1 MQHEHKK
8 VPGPRMPPLYFAGR
22 RAELATLHEDVSRL
36 CKTGD
41 PSNGLQLVT
50 GVPGVGKSQ
59 LGREF
64 ANQITGKTVEGKVVG
79 VLIVTAEDLDHPVDL
94 FMDMSRAIGETKV
107 AAQVADHADR
117 VSNVS
122 VKMPGAGGGVSRDI
136 GRHTPGF
143 GGLLR
148 KSLAEGMWQK
158 KALVLVIDELQGVKL
173 TGMDALKTLHAGT
186 SQCPVY
192 LVGLGL
198 QHTLGRLAAPAD
210 GVAGISRVVPPIMLG
225 SLSEEDTVDAFR
237 GNFDA
242 MGVLP
247 VVAED
252 AIETL
257 AKASHGFPQHINGYL
272 EGVSAAISKHGRLDE
287 TALAEALAHGDRTRT
302 DYYAYRL
309 SSARSERVVMTVAE
323 MMESTGRD
331 WIDYHDATE
340 LLERS
345 GFDRGDLEAAV
356 QHGALSLDRHSRLS
370 FGIPSFRT
378 HVVQLLRERERNQR
392 RRGDGPTEA

>member
-1 MQHEHKK
+1 MPHEYKK

-22 RAELATLHEDVSRL
+22 RAELAALHEDVSRL

-64 ANQITGKTVEGKVVG
+64 ADQVMGKAIEGRIVG

-94 FMDMSRAIGETKV
+94 FMDMSRAIGRTKLGAKV
-107 AAQVADHADR
+107 ADQADR

-122 VKMPGAGGGVSRDI
+122 VKVLGAGGGVSRDI
-136 GRHTPGF
+136 GRRTPGF

-148 KSLAEGMWQK
+148 KSFAEGMWQK
-158 KALVLVIDELQGVKL
+158 KALVLVVDELQGIGP
-173 TGMDALKTLHAGT
+173 TGMDALKILHAGT

-198 QHTLGRLAAPAD
+198 QHTASRLAAPAD
-210 GVAGISRVVPPIMLG
+210 GVAGISRVAPPIMLEA
-225 SLSEEDTVDAFR
+225 LSAEDAVDAFR
-237 GNFDA
+237 GNLDA

-247 VVAED
+247 VVPTD
-252 AIETL
+252 AIDTL

-272 EGVSAAISKHGRLDE
+272 EGVSAAISRHGRLDE
-287 TALAEALAHGDRTRT
+287 TALAEALAHGDRIRT
-302 DYYAYRL
+302 DYYADRL
-309 SSARSERVVMTVAE
+309 SSARSERAVMVVAE
-323 MMESTGRD
+323 MMESVGSD
-331 WIDYHDATE
+331 WIDYHDATA

-345 GFDRGDLEAAV
+345 GFSKEDLEAAV
-356 QHGALSLDRHSRLS
+356 QHGALSVDRHSRVS

-378 HVVQLLRERERNQR
+378 HVAELLREQ
-392 RRGDGPTEA
+392 

>member
-1 MQHEHKK
+1 MPHEYKK

-64 ANQITGKTVEGKVVG
+64 ADQVMGKAIEGRIVG

-94 FMDMSRAIGETKV
+94 FMDMSRAIGRTKLGAKV
-107 AAQVADHADR
+107 ADQADR

-122 VKMPGAGGGVSRDI
+122 VKVLGAGGGVSRDI
-136 GRHTPGF
+136 GRRTPGF

-148 KSLAEGMWQK
+148 KSFAERMWQK
-158 KALVLVIDELQGVKL
+158 KALVLVVDELQGIRP
-173 TGMDALKTLHAGT
+173 TGMDALKILHAGT

-198 QHTLGRLAAPAD
+198 QHTASRLAAPAD
-210 GVAGISRVVPPIMLG
+210 GVAGISRVAPPIMLEA
-225 SLSEEDTVDAFR
+225 LSAEDAVDAFH
-237 GNFDA
+237 GNLDA

-247 VVAED
+247 LVPTD
-252 AIETL
+252 AIDTL

-272 EGVSAAISKHGRLDE
+272 EGVSAAISRHGRLDA

-302 DYYAYRL
+302 DYYADRL
-309 SSARSERVVMTVAE
+309 SSARSERAVMAVAE
-323 MMESTGRD
+323 MMESAGSD
-331 WIDYHDATE
+331 WIDYHDAAA

-345 GFDRGDLEAAV
+345 GFSKEDLEAAV
-356 QHGALSLDRHSRLS
+356 QHGALSVDRHSRVS

-378 HVVQLLRERERNQR
+378 HVAELLREQ
-392 RRGDGPTEA
+392 

>member
-22 RAELATLHEDVSRL
+22 RAELAALHEGVSRL
-36 CKTGD
+36 CESGD

-50 GVPGVGKSQ
+50 GVPGVGKRQ

-64 ANQITGKTVEGKVVG
+64 TNQILGKTIEGRVVG
-79 VLIVTAEDLDHPVDL
+79 VLIVTAEDLDHPIDL
-94 FMDMSRAIGETKV
+94 FIEMSRAIGETKL
-107 AAQVADHADR
+107 AAEVADHADR

-158 KALVLVIDELQGVKL
+158 KALVLVVDELQGVKP
-173 TGMDALKTLHAGT
+173 TGMDALKILHAGA

-192 LVGLGL
+192 LIGLGL
-198 QHTLGRLAAPAD
+198 QHTPSRLAAPPD
-210 GVAGISRVVPPIMLG
+210 GVVGVSRVVPPIMLG
-225 SLSEEDTVDAFR
+225 PLSEEDTVDAFR

-247 VVAED
+247 VVPTD
-252 AIETL
+252 AIHTL

-272 EGVSAAISKHGRLDE
+272 EGASATISKHGRLDRA
-287 TALAEALAHGDRTRT
+287 ALAQALARGDRIRT
-302 DYYAYRL
+302 DYYADRL
-309 SSARSERVVMTVAE
+309 SSARSERAVMAVAE
-323 MMESTGRD
+323 MMESTGSD
-331 WIDYHDATE
+331 WLDYHDATE

-345 GFDRGDLEAAV
+345 GFDKEDLEATV
-356 QHGALSLDRHSRLS
+356 QYGALSLDRHSRLS

-378 HVVQLLRERERNQR
+378 HVVELLREREQSLRDRTTGQ
-392 RRGDGPTEA
+392 